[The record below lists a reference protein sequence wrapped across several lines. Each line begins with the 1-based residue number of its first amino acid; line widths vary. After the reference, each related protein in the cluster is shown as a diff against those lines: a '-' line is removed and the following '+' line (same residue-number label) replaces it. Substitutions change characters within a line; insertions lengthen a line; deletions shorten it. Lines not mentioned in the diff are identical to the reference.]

1 MSEQAD
7 QSPLSDDIAAKA
19 IGYTKVDV
27 VYRWIEAGVLV
38 EWADRAAEL
47 EAELAVQERIVRTAA
62 FAITQIARWPN
73 DSVADSIQHY
83 IRIWSEIAREELAEQ
98 ETEDE

>member
-1 MSEQAD
+1 ME
-7 QSPLSDDIAAKA
+7 LSDDVAAAAKTA
-19 IGYTKVDV
+19 SKYANGCTTLHF
-27 VYRWIEAGVLV
+27 IELRD
-38 EWADRAAEL
+38 WRDRAAEL